1 MADDED
7 GIEITFGKKHK
18 KKSHDTNGQKQ
29 RGKST
34 SPNSKSGS
42 SGNDSYIYHDYEF
55 LLDRLYE
62 QHNEMNRMSED
73 DRYRRSL
80 FQIPKPN
87 IYKEGSKKTMFS
99 NFSSIVNAVNRTREH
114 LQLYYTIELST
125 ECSIAPSPEDPTAY
139 RMINQGKFRTEQI
152 ETLLNRYLSEYVESP
167 SIPGS
172 YDTKLI
178 RDAST
183 KMMFIECNKTGS
195 RKFVAPLKHTV
206 NTVTKLDRMN
216 ARESK

>member
-1 MADDED
+1 MADDIDE
-7 GIEITFGKKHK
+7 IEITFGKKNK
-18 KKSHDTNGQKQ
+18 KKTQEQGGSKQ

-42 SGNDSYIYHDYEF
+42 SGCNSYTYHDYEF

-62 QHNEMNRMSED
+62 RHNEVNRMSED

-99 NFSSIVNAVNRTREH
+99 NFSSIVHAINRTRDH

-125 ECSIAPSPEDPTAY
+125 ECSIAPSPEDPSAY
-139 RMINQGKFRTEQI
+139 RMIIKGKFRTEQI
-152 ETLLNRYLSEYVESP
+152 ESLLNRYLSEYVESP
-167 SIPGS
+167 AIPGS
-172 YDTKLI
+172 YDTKLV
-178 RDAST
+178 RDVST
-183 KMMFIECNKTGS
+183 KLMYVECNKTGS
-195 RKFVAPLKHTV
+195 RKFAAPLKHTV
-206 NTVTKLDRMN
+206 NTVTKSDRMK
-216 ARESK
+216 AKEE